1 MNLARISKKSP
12 HFDSRQTLVA
22 LHNEKML
29 YFKKYYE
36 TLPEKKKKLDQLICR
51 GMSQN
56 INVSVKEYEKKS
68 REQDQLEKKINLLRD
83 EIERMEHRV
92 DEAEYLLKA
101 SPFLE
106 KYSKIKDNQH
116 ENSKTENYESDGSE
130 EECDKSKD
138 SFSESFEIKGLS
150 KYVNEKNVSTKGR
163 ICEEYSRDC
172 LGHIMGSVHKE
183 MVSQGKNLT
192 QQLKCLDC
200 RVPRQLIHNE
210 AIAVCP
216 ECGDSIIYQD
226 RSIHMEFSDEIE
238 VLSPFAYKRIN
249 HFKEWLSQLQLEL
262 KSILFVVS
270 SHYNKI
276 NNCNTGFKLI
286 LI

>member
-36 TLPEKKKKLDQLICR
+36 TLPEKKKKLKQLICR
-51 GMSQN
+51 GMSQKTS
-56 INVSVKEYEKKS
+56 VSVKEYEKKS
-68 REQDQLEKKINLLRD
+68 REQEELEKKINLLRD
-83 EIERMEHRV
+83 EIERMESRV

-101 SPFLE
+101 SHYLE
-106 KYSKIKDNQH
+106 KYSKIEDNQQ
-116 ENSKTENYESDGSE
+116 ENYKTENYESDESDVSHE
-130 EECDKSKD
+130 EPDNPKD
-138 SFSESFEIKGLS
+138 TFSESFEIKGLS

-163 ICEEYSRDC
+163 ICEEYSKDC
-172 LGHIMGSVHKE
+172 LGNIMGSVRKE
-183 MVSQGKNLT
+183 MVTQGKNLT

-216 ECGDSIIYQD
+216 ECGDSIVYQD
-226 RSIHMEFSDEIE
+226 RSIHMEFSDEVE

-249 HFKEWLSQLQLEL
+249 HFKEWLNDWAKKVSCLFIRVNSFRTFIKE
-262 KSILFVVS
+262 IL
-270 SHYNKI
+270 
-276 NNCNTGFKLI
+276 
-286 LI
+286 